1 MKSEALSPTP
11 ENLSEKIR
19 VMGTLTA
26 QAQQLGEEQSMHAE
40 RIRKLDEEIKQGEL
54 KYGKMLQDYL
64 GLQRALELKKKH
76 INEDTEA
83 RKQELLSH
91 QRKTEQIRSII
102 AQVNAIAT
110 EENHELPTD
119 TSSK

>member
-1 MKSEALSPTP
+1 
-11 ENLSEKIR
+11 
-19 VMGTLTA
+19 MGTLTA

-40 RIRKLDEEIKQGEL
+40 RIHKLDEEIKQGEL